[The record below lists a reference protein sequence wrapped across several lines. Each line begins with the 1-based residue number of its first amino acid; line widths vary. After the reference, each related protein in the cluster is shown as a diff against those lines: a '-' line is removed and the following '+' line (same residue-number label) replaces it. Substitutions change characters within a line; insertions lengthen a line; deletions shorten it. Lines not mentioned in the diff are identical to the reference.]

1 MGAAAY
7 VGRVGGLA
15 VALGVG
21 SAVFTGQGVAWADEA
36 DSSPSTRSTS
46 ATSDSDKTDRTEK
59 TDDTAKADPTPETA
73 DAPSTPP
80 KKTKRARSS
89 NGTVMKRATE
99 KPTPGTPK
107 PTTSKTT
114 KSTNTSNDAA
124 AVPQQP
130 KKVAVFAT
138 ARTLAATNPT
148 TMSPKIAAVPSTPST
163 PKPKLI
169 TAAVNVVDN
178 MLDRVHQKQADDA
191 PAAPRPSPL
200 LALLS
205 FARRELEN
213 LSAAR
218 TTTAAARSTV
228 VAPTSLSLTGEPT
241 AAAALVPYSPWLNP
255 QVSPSTNFVS
265 WVTGN
270 TPLRRQ
276 DAGQHVGPLRGLRHG
291 RRRDVGQRHCRR
303 SQHTP
308 DQRAPSPHRRR
319 RHLQRRQHV
328 DRLAAI
334 TRCSAAP
341 MKTSPTE

>member
-1 MGAAAY
+1 M
-7 VGRVGGLA
+7 
-15 VALGVG
+15 
-21 SAVFTGQGVAWADEA
+21 
-36 DSSPSTRSTS
+36 
-46 ATSDSDKTDRTEK
+46 
-59 TDDTAKADPTPETA
+59 
-73 DAPSTPP
+73 
-80 KKTKRARSS
+80 
-89 NGTVMKRATE
+89 
-99 KPTPGTPK
+99 
-107 PTTSKTT
+107 
-114 KSTNTSNDAA
+114 
-124 AVPQQP
+124 
-130 KKVAVFAT
+130 FAT
-138 ARTLAATNPT
+138 ARALAATNPA
-148 TMSPKIAAVPSTPST
+148 MVSPKIAAVPSTPST

-270 TPLRRQ
+270 NVYGDKTLANTSARF
-276 DAGQHVGPLRGLRHG
+276 AVYGT
-291 RRRDVGQRHCRR
+291 DVGVMWDNGMVDDP
-303 SQHTP
+303 STP
-308 DQRAPSPHRRR
+308 
-319 RHLQRRQHV
+319 
-328 DRLAAI
+328 
-334 TRCSAAP
+334 
-341 MKTSPTE
+341 